1 MSQKKN
7 GSNKIASKAKSVKM
21 SKADELLLKQV
32 GLLIHKTL
40 FENDKPVEWLS
51 FKSGVARSSI
61 REIIAG
67 RSNARILTLNIL
79 AKHLGFNDVVELLSK
94 SKNKNGN

>member
-1 MSQKKN
+1 MPPKN
-7 GSNKIASKAKSVKM
+7 QTSRKQPIRGKQNKLSRT
-21 SKADELLLKQV
+21 DEILLKQV

-40 FENDKPVEWLS
+40 FESDKPVEWLS

-67 RSNARILTLNIL
+67 RSNTRILTLNAL
-79 AKHLGFNDVVELLSK
+79 AKSLGFTDVADLLNK
-94 SKNKNGN
+94 AKNNP